1 MKTFLSIGSGPG
13 IGTATAERF
22 AKEGFRIVLTSRDIA
37 KLGERVVQLKD
48 TGYTVSSKWADA
60 GDLDSISALIRE
72 TESEFGPIDVLH
84 FNSASMHAGTIETQ
98 SSDTFVADLTIN
110 IGAALVAVQEV
121 SRSMLDRGEG
131 TILFTGGNF
140 AVSPNPDYLLLGIG
154 KAGIRNLTQA
164 LFESFRERGVH
175 IGMVTVSALV
185 KPGSA
190 EASGIADAFWTLHAQ
205 PTDLWSPEA
214 KYPA

>member
-22 AKEGFRIVLTSRDIA
+22 AKEGFQIVLTSRDIA

-48 TGYTVSSKWADA
+48 KGYTVSSKWADA
-60 GDLDSISALIRE
+60 GDLDSIIALIRE

-98 SSDTFVADLTIN
+98 KSDTFVADLTIN
-110 IGAALVAVQEV
+110 IGAALVAIQEV

-131 TILFTGGNF
+131 TILLTGGNL
-140 AVSPNPDYLLLGIG
+140 AVKPNPDYLSLGIG

-164 LFESFRERGVH
+164 VFESFRERGVH
-175 IGMVTVSALV
+175 IGMVTVSTLV

-190 EASGIADAFWTLHAQ
+190 EASGVADAFWALHAE
-205 PTDLWSPEA
+205 PKYLWSPEA